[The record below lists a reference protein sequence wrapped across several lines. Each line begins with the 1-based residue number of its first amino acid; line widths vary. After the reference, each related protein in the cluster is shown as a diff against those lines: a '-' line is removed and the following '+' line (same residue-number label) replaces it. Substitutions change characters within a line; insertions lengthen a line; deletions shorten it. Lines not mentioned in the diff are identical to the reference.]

1 MVRKVLLASIA
12 MALSMTTGALAQE
25 AGSYAGTSA
34 DNNTISLTVTETS
47 GVFTVTSM
55 SVGFTA
61 NCALQGNSV
70 NEGWGFFLGQ
80 DLTNGAADF
89 ASHNDYY
96 YISGSLHFSG
106 SHTIKGMIT
115 SLTATFIPGS
125 TPPIK
130 SQFCKSP
137 KQAFTLTK
145 QPAPE
150 LPPIAPGTAVVLHQQ
165 NTQPK

>member
-61 NCALQGNSV
+61 NCALQGNI
-70 NEGWGFFLGQ
+70 GQRRLGV
-80 DLTNGAADF
+80 L
-89 ASHNDYY
+89 
-96 YISGSLHFSG
+96 SGSGPHKWRRRLC
-106 SHTIKGMIT
+106 
-115 SLTATFIPGS
+115 LA
-125 TPPIK
+125 
-130 SQFCKSP
+130 Q
-137 KQAFTLTK
+137 
-145 QPAPE
+145 
-150 LPPIAPGTAVVLHQQ
+150 
-165 NTQPK
+165 